1 MDDDGGGV
9 GDEELVD
16 LLSVT
21 VAGGVVTIVESSVV
35 TGGVVVVASEVGTAY
50 KTREDLSIKAYT
62 SNGLIYTSIMRLTA
76 SKRSMLLRPGI
87 PRAY

>member
-16 LLSVT
+16 LVSVT

-50 KTREDLSIKAYT
+50 KK
-62 SNGLIYTSIMRLTA
+62 RLEYQSLYQQWT
-76 SKRSMLLRPGI
+76 LYI
-87 PRAY
+87 PQSSV